1 MTQPRG
7 SGLHRL
13 QRIEGAEGPL
23 LRREWHPAAQS
34 VLGAHFPSEVIAQ
47 RLAAERGLAPPV
59 LAFDL
64 QARWIS
70 MPWLD
75 GRPLEPDWPQ
85 RPARCAA
92 LLEILAR
99 LRRVPAPDLP
109 TLDLAGRVLALHQRL
124 AAQSPEV
131 AGVFDAEISAAVGQW
146 HAVQETCVRAAAA
159 PACLVHGDLTPGN
172 IRLCTDGRW
181 LLLDWEYAHAGDVD
195 DDLAALVAGTPS
207 PPPDWVAAVPSERR
221 AGFDAKVRLRRLLDA
236 LWQALRTGIP
246 DSA

>member
-1 MTQPRG
+1 MMPGG

-34 VLGAHFPSEVIAQ
+34 LLGAHFPSEVIAQ
-47 RLAAERGLAPPV
+47 RLAAARGLAPPV
-59 LAFDL
+59 VDFDL
-64 QARWIS
+64 QEQWIS

-75 GRPLEPDWPQ
+75 GRPLESDWPQ
-85 RPARCAA
+85 RPSRCAA
-92 LLEILAR
+92 MIEILAR

-109 TLDLAGRVLALHQRL
+109 TLDLAARVRALHERL
-124 AAQSPEV
+124 AAQSPGTS
-131 AGVFDAEISAAVGQW
+131 AGFDAELSAAIGQW
-146 HAVQETCVRAAAA
+146 HAAQETCLRAAAA

-172 IRLCTDGRW
+172 ILLCSDGRW

-195 DDLAALVAGTPS
+195 DDLAALMAGAPS
-207 PPPDWVAAVPSERR
+207 PPHDWATAVPCERR

>member
-1 MTQPRG
+1 MPRG

-34 VLGAHFPSEVIAQ
+34 LLGAHFPSEVIAQ
-47 RLAAERGLAPPV
+47 RLAADCGLAPPV
-59 LAFDL
+59 VAFDL
-64 QARWIS
+64 HERWIS

-75 GRPLEPDWPQ
+75 GHPLEPDWPQ

-92 LLEILAR
+92 MLEVLAR

-109 TLDLAGRVLALHQRL
+109 PLDLAERVCALHQRL
-124 AAQSPEV
+124 AAQSPGT
-131 AGVFDAEISAAVGQW
+131 AGVFDVEVSAAIGQW
-146 HAVQETCVRAAAA
+146 HAVQETCLRAAAA
-159 PACLVHGDLTPGN
+159 PACLVHGDLTPDN
-172 IRLCTDGRW
+172 ILILPDGRW
-181 LLLDWEYAHAGDVD
+181 LLLDWEYAHAGEVD
-195 DDLAALVAGTPS
+195 DDLAALMAGAPS
-207 PPPDWVAAVPSERR
+207 PPPDWDAAVPCERR
-221 AGFDAKVRLRRLLDA
+221 AGFDAKVRLRRVLDA